1 MVIFTTAL
9 SLISYFLM
17 FGLDT
22 PLTILLIISIL
33 LACFFEFINGFHD
46 TANAVATVIYTNS
59 LKPTIAVIYSGIL
72 NFAGVMLGGIAV
84 AMGIVNLLPM
94 HVLVDADPYHGI
106 AMVMA
111 LLISAIVWNFGTW
124 YFGIPSSSSHTLIG
138 SILGIGLA
146 FFFLPGNV
154 GLSAVNW
161 SKAQD
166 TGLAL
171 LLSPLLG
178 FSCAIIVMFIFKR
191 LITNDIIYKEPV
203 PGKKPPIWI
212 RMMLWLTCGMV
223 SFFHGQNDGQ
233 KGVGL
238 MMMILIAILPA
249 QFALD
254 SAVNLQSVNGHI
266 HRIETL
272 MMKADTTVLALKE
285 KILYKDVRSSVA
297 HFSQSIEKKFSAND
311 IALTERFP
319 LRKDVITVT
328 KGCDKLIT
336 GGNLTL
342 SFNEI
347 KDLKQEI
354 SRAKQLIEFAPRWVI
369 ILISICL
376 GAGTMVGWRRIV
388 KTVGEKIGKQHMSY
402 AQGASAEIVAS
413 LGIGLASWK
422 GLPVSTTHMLS
433 SGVAGSMVAKKG
445 LKNLQKGTVKTIALT
460 WLLTLPATI
469 ILSGGLFL
477 LFRAIL

>member
-1 MVIFTTAL
+1 
-9 SLISYFLM
+9 M

-22 PLTILLIISIL
+22 TLTVLLILCLL

-59 LKPTIAVIYSGIL
+59 MKPTVAVVYSGLL
-72 NFAGVMLGGIAV
+72 NFTGVMLGGITV

-94 HVLVDADPYHGI
+94 DVLVDANPYHGI
-106 AMVMA
+106 AMIMA
-111 LLISAIVWNFGTW
+111 LLLSAIIWNFGTW
-124 YFGIPSSSSHTLIG
+124 YFGIPSSSSHTIIG

-146 FFFLPGNV
+146 FNFLPGDY
-154 GLSAVNW
+154 GLNAVNW
-161 SKAQD
+161 DKAKD

-171 LLSPLLG
+171 LLSPLIG
-178 FSCAIIVMFIFKR
+178 FSVAIIMMFIFKR
-191 LITNDIIYKEPV
+191 LIKNETIYKEPI

-212 RMMLWLTCGMV
+212 RMILWLTCGLV

-238 MMMILIAILPA
+238 LMMILIAVLPS

-254 SAVNLQSVNGHI
+254 NSVNLQSVNGNI
-266 HRIETL
+266 GKIESL
-272 MMKADTTVLALKE
+272 MLRADSTVLSGKE
-285 KILYKDVRSSVA
+285 KVLYADLIKHSEHYKTIVGG
-297 HFSQSIEKKFSAND
+297 KFSAD
-311 IALTERFP
+311 SIQFGERFS
-319 LRKDVITVT
+319 LRKDVIKIT
-328 KGCDKLIT
+328 KGAEKMIT

-342 SFNEI
+342 SANEI
-347 KDLKQEI
+347 KDLKKEI
-354 SRAKQLIEFAPRWVI
+354 KSTKKLVEYAPSWVI
-369 ILISICL
+369 ILISVCL
-376 GAGTMVGWRRIV
+376 GLGTMVGWKRIV

-402 AQGASAEIVAS
+402 AQGASAELVAS
-413 LGIGLASWK
+413 MGIGLASAY
-422 GLPVSTTHMLS
+422 GAPVSTTHMLS
-433 SGVAGSMVAKKG
+433 SGIAGSMVAKKG

-460 WLLTLPATI
+460 WLLTLPVTI

>member
-1 MVIFTTAL
+1 
-9 SLISYFLM
+9 M

-22 PLTILLIISIL
+22 TLTILLIICVV

-59 LKPTIAVIYSGIL
+59 LKPTVAVVYSGIL
-72 NFAGVMLGGIAV
+72 NFSGVMLGGIAV

-94 HVLVDADPYHGI
+94 DVLVDANPQHGI
-106 AMVMA
+106 AMILA
-111 LLISAIVWNFGTW
+111 LLLSAIAWNFGTW

-146 FFFLPGNV
+146 FNFLPGDY

-161 SKAQD
+161 DKAKD
-166 TGLAL
+166 TGMAL

-178 FSCAIIVMFIFKR
+178 FSVAIIVMFIFKR
-191 LITNDIIYKEPV
+191 MIKNDIIYKEPI

-212 RMMLWLTCGMV
+212 RMLLWLTCGMV

-238 MMMILIAILPA
+238 IMLILIAVLPGYYA
-249 QFALD
+249 VD
-254 SAVNLQSVNGHI
+254 SSVNLQSINAHI
-266 HRIETL
+266 NKIEAL
-272 MMKADTTVLALKE
+272 IYKADTTVLAKKE
-285 KILYKDVRSSVA
+285 KVLHKDILFHADHFHTAIAGHFNSGDVEVA
-297 HFSQSIEKKFSAND
+297 D
-311 IALTERFP
+311 RFN
-319 LRKDVITVT
+319 LRKDIIKIT
-328 KGCDKLIT
+328 KNSDKLIN
-336 GGNLTL
+336 GENLTL
-342 SFNEI
+342 SLKEI
-347 KDLKQEI
+347 KDLQKEI
-354 SRAKQLIEFAPRWVI
+354 KASKKLVEFAPSWVI
-369 ILISICL
+369 ILISVCL
-376 GAGTMVGWRRIV
+376 GLGTMVGWTRIV

-413 LGIGLASWK
+413 IGIGLASWK

-433 SGVAGSMVAKKG
+433 SGIAGSMVAKKG
-445 LKNLQKGTVKTIALT
+445 LKNLQKGTVKTIALA
-460 WLLTLPATI
+460 WLLTLPVTI

-477 LFRAIL
+477 IFRAIL